1 MSLGMTSNA
10 IVREVTSELSG
21 LDQDQVAKIAS
32 AVATI
37 IEKNNQEIDRE
48 LGRRFANIERRNAH
62 VVGWSQ
68 LIDNQQTYVEAT
80 ARGEAS

>member
-1 MSLGMTSNA
+1 MTNTA

-21 LDQDQVAKIAS
+21 LDSDQVAKIAS

-48 LGRRFANIERRNAH
+48 LGRRFANIERRIGAK
-62 VVGWSQ
+62 
-68 LIDNQQTYVEAT
+68 
-80 ARGEAS
+80 